1 MEGCYIWQVLNA
13 ENYHAIIAVSFTG
26 SWFMSCRDGLI
37 FADSTGLVL
46 FLRSKGNLAKMRALM
61 PSPMAK
67 MPYVRAKT
75 IVLENVVQYQQYS
88 TRHGYVIHMFLHL
101 QLQTNTWSLFPH
113 TCSSLAHSLSLAP
126 SSFVAQNTKQSPP

>member
-1 MEGCYIWQVLNA
+1 MEGCYIWQVLNV
-13 ENYHAIIAVSFTG
+13 ENYHAIIAVSFRG

-75 IVLENVVQYQQYS
+75 IVLENVVRKNS
-88 TRHGYVIHMFLHL
+88 V
-101 QLQTNTWSLFPH
+101 
-113 TCSSLAHSLSLAP
+113 
-126 SSFVAQNTKQSPP
+126 

>member
-1 MEGCYIWQVLNA
+1 MVDVL
-13 ENYHAIIAVSFTG
+13 YVS
-26 SWFMSCRDGLI
+26 DGLI

-75 IVLENVVQYQQYS
+75 IVLENVVCEVE
-88 TRHGYVIHMFLHL
+88 G
-101 QLQTNTWSLFPH
+101 
-113 TCSSLAHSLSLAP
+113 LSR
-126 SSFVAQNTKQSPP
+126 SP

>member
-1 MEGCYIWQVLNA
+1 MEGCYIWQVLNV

-75 IVLENVVQYQQYS
+75 IVLENVVQYQRSKYG
-88 TRHGYVIHMFLHL
+88 T
-101 QLQTNTWSLFPH
+101 
-113 TCSSLAHSLSLAP
+113 
-126 SSFVAQNTKQSPP
+126 TKLM

>member
-1 MEGCYIWQVLNA
+1 MRPLRTR
-13 ENYHAIIAVSFTG
+13 HG

-75 IVLENVVQYQQYS
+75 IVLENVVK
-88 TRHGYVIHMFLHL
+88 V
-101 QLQTNTWSLFPH
+101 SLK
-113 TCSSLAHSLSLAP
+113 LM
-126 SSFVAQNTKQSPP
+126 